1 MSKKTTRLEKLFEI
15 DWEPTEG
22 LQVFEKM
29 TYKTLW
35 KGKTKGKRLAGR
47 LISCVVQIK
56 DKTMSKKTTR
66 IEKLIETPWK
76 PTAGLQAFEE
86 VTYAISWEKNP
97 KGKPEEKR
105 KEISR
110 FWGFRKENGEIV
122 IPPIYTYV
130 RKFEEGISKVCYK
143 DKWGVINTSGETA
156 VPFIY
161 QVLHLTSDGLLQ
173 VQLDGKWGCL
183 RRDGTTVIEPQWEY
197 IFPFRGLFAGI
208 KQQGKYGF
216 IRLDGKVIIAPCF
229 DEIGQISPDR
239 TVKVR
244 TGSQWEE
251 IVLTASGND

>member
-1 MSKKTTRLEKLFEI
+1 MSKKKTRLEKL
-15 DWEPTEG
+15 
-22 LQVFEKM
+22 
-29 TYKTLW
+29 
-35 KGKTKGKRLAGR
+35 
-47 LISCVVQIK
+47 IK
-56 DKTMSKKTTR
+56 
-66 IEKLIETPWK
+66 TPWE

-86 VTYAISWEKNP
+86 VTYEISWEKNQQ
-97 KGKPEEKR
+97 GETEEKQ
-105 KEISR
+105 KVISR
-110 FWGFRKENGEIV
+110 TWGFRNENGKIA

-143 DKWGVINTSGETA
+143 DKWGVINTSGETV

-161 QVLHLTSDGLLQ
+161 QALHLTSDGLLQ

-183 RRDGTTVIEPQWEY
+183 RKDGTTVIEPQWDY
-197 IFPFRGLFAGI
+197 IFPFRGIFAGI

-216 IRLDGKVIIAPCF
+216 IRLDGKIIIAPCF

-251 IVLTASGND
+251 IVLTEFGND